1 MVIVKN
7 ILISIILVVMICI
20 LVLIGLQPVV
30 IDAFNQ
36 ENNLSD
42 EDKNII
48 VLGVITKTNSS
59 DVRIANNNVYINAGG
74 VYEVEGIL
82 YNGTIYIDTKEDVT
96 LNFKGVTLVN
106 EVNSVIDNRKSD
118 KVVVNLEEDSNNILS
133 DGSSSAAA
141 IKSVGDLFLE
151 GDGSMLI
158 YGNHG
163 SGIAVN
169 GGNFVING
177 IKLYVVAKE
186 EAFDVTE
193 EFLINAG
200 VVLGLG
206 NGKMQPTSELSKQ
219 NTLLFNFN
227 SLFLEGTTF
236 SLYSLE
242 DASIINFMAVRDFK
256 TLTLST
262 PDLDKG
268 KYRMYQSIDCD
279 TKVKNGVYND
289 CDVKLGDEVN
299 IGITDTFIV
308 DKKWNWYGSM
318 DIIFNYAPEITI

>member
-1 MVIVKN
+1 MNIIKNTLLVIIICLV
-7 ILISIILVVMICI
+7 ILF
-20 LVLIGLQPVV
+20 LVLIGIKPVV
-30 IDAFNQ
+30 IEAYLDTDVTN
-36 ENNLSD
+36 ENVSVID
-42 EDKNII
+42 
-48 VLGVITKTNSS
+48 LGVITKTNSS

-268 KYRMYQSIDCD
+268 KYRMYQSIDCE
-279 TKVKNGVYND
+279 KKKKNGVYDD

-308 DKKWNWYGSM
+308 DKKWNWYGSI